1 MLKSD
6 EKILKKTSS
15 TGKMVEKR
23 DVQTNELIETFE
35 TIAKAAEEE
44 KIAPVKM
51 SRSIKNK
58 VVFNDDYYYMI
69 K

>member
-1 MLKSD
+1 
-6 EKILKKTSS
+6 
-15 TGKMVEKR
+15 MVEKR
-23 DVQTNELIETFE
+23 DAQTNELINTFE
-35 TIAKAAEEE
+35 TIAKAAESENFCS
-44 KIAPVKM
+44 AKM